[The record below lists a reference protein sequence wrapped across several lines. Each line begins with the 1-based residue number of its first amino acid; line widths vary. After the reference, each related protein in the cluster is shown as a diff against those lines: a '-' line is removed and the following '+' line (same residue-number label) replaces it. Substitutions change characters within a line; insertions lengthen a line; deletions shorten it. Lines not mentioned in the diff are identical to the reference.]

1 VRQADTA
8 ERSAAGGEQWR
19 AAASRGGAPHQQR
32 MRWRGAG
39 STQSLSK
46 WERPRHAR
54 RHRLSGQGGRTG
66 RLDWAID
73 RSDAAARCGG
83 GYRFARSSCE

>member
-1 VRQADTA
+1 LKRESNRATRTVVGSLDR
-8 ERSAAGGEQWR
+8 AAGPGGWTGRLDR
-19 AAASRGGAPHQQR
+19 AA
-32 MRWRGAG
+32 
-39 STQSLSK
+39 
-46 WERPRHAR
+46 
-54 RHRLSGQGGRTG
+54 GQGGWTGRLDRAAGQGGWTG